1 MAVITWTVRA
11 EVANGPSFTKASTIN
26 VEAYERIDVVVAGG
40 ASDMEVTVDGTGMQ
54 LLAIRVDQPSTL
66 PSPSPF
72 SYKVNDSTAS
82 EIKLDQPVQLLVG
95 EGAVGFLG
103 ANPLEKLFFSNT
115 GADNATVSILV
126 GRDATP

>member
-1 MAVITWTVRA
+1 MAMITCTVRA
-11 EVANGPSFTKASTIN
+11 DVANGPSFAKVARIN
-26 VEAYERIDVVVAGG
+26 VEAYEQIDVIVPG
-40 ASDMEVTVDGTGMQ
+40 AEIDMEVTVDGAGMQ
-54 LLAIRVDQPSTL
+54 LLAIRVDQPGTI

-72 SYKVNDSTAS
+72 TYKVNDTTAD

-103 ANPLEKLFFSNT
+103 STPLEKFFFSNS
-115 GADNATVSILV
+115 GADSATISILI

>member
-1 MAVITWTVRA
+1 MAVITWTVKA

-26 VEAYERIDVVVAGG
+26 VEAYEKIDVVVAGG

-54 LLAIRVDQPSTL
+54 LLAIRIDQPSTL
-66 PSPSPF
+66 PSPSPY
-72 SYKVNDSTAS
+72 SYKVNDAGADA
-82 EIKLDQPVQLLVG
+82 IKLDQPVQLLVG

-103 ANPLEKLFFSNT
+103 GNPLEKLFFSNT